1 MPVTKLKSKNTKE
14 IKILNMNYLTYY
26 FTKLLINKI
35 LSLNLSISII
45 FYGSEIFL
53 CCFNTAYF
61 TLETSNGKIP

>member
-1 MPVTKLKSKNTKE
+1 
-14 IKILNMNYLTYY
+14 MNYLTYY
-26 FTKLLINKI
+26 FTKLLINEI
-35 LSLNLSISII
+35 LSLNLSISIF

>member
-1 MPVTKLKSKNTKE
+1 
-14 IKILNMNYLTYY
+14 MNYLTYY

-45 FYGSEIFL
+45 FYGCKIFL
-53 CCFNTAYF
+53 CCFNTAYRYF

>member
-1 MPVTKLKSKNTKE
+1 
-14 IKILNMNYLTYY
+14 MNYLTHY
-26 FTKLLINKI
+26 FTKLLINEI

>member
-1 MPVTKLKSKNTKE
+1 
-14 IKILNMNYLTYY
+14 MNYLTYY

-45 FYGSEIFL
+45 FYGSAIFL
-53 CCFNTAYF
+53 GCFNTAYF